1 MEVLPPKKSV
11 NQKVNLPFLEK
22 AGVELYIKR
31 EDLLHQHISGNKYR
45 KLFYNLIQARREG
58 HHTLLTF
65 GGAFSNHIAATAYAA
80 RLAGM
85 KSIGVI
91 RGDELGKDLQET
103 LKENPTLRFAASQGM
118 QLHFVSRRDYRKK
131 TEPSFIEHL
140 HDLFGDFYLVP
151 EGGTNLLAVK
161 GAAEIL
167 TQNDQT
173 FDVITCA
180 VGTGGTIAG
189 IINASFLHQQILGFP
204 ALKENYL
211 ENNIKKYTA
220 KTNWQL
226 IRDYHLGGFAKVSP
240 ELIRFIN
247 DFHGRTN
254 ILLDPVYTAKMM
266 MGLQNMIKK
275 GFFPRGT
282 KILAVHTGGLQGID
296 GMNIH
301 LKKKG
306 LPLIQTAFYQD

>member
-31 EDLLHQHISGNKYR
+31 EDLLHRHISGNKYR
-45 KLFYNLIQARREG
+45 KLFYNLMQARREG

-65 GGAFSNHIAATAYAA
+65 GGAFSNHIAATAYAV

-91 RGDELGKDLQET
+91 RGDELGKDLQKT
-103 LKENPTLRFAASQGM
+103 LKENPTLRFAVAQGM
-118 QLHFVSRRDYRKK
+118 QLHFVSRRNYRKK
-131 TEPSFIEHL
+131 TEPSFREHL
-140 HDLFGDFYLVP
+140 HDLFGDFYWVP
-151 EGGTNLLAVK
+151 EGGTNHLAVK

-189 IINASFLHQQILGFP
+189 LINASFPHQQILGFP

-247 DFHGRTN
+247 DFHARTN

-275 GFFPRGT
+275 GFFQRGT
-282 KILAVHTGGLQGID
+282 KILAIHTGGLQGID

-306 LPLIQTAFYQD
+306 LPLIRTAFYQD